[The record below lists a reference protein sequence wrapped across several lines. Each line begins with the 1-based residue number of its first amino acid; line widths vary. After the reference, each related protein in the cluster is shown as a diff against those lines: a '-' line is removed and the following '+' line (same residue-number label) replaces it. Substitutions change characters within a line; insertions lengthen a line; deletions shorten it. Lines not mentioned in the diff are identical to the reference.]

1 MFYKTIYELTAKD
14 EVTAITLMENL
25 NEYLSNTLNKG
36 NKFKTCSTE
45 EQEKH
50 LCSSYQVNYTPDI
63 NTNYSIKIRHDKN
76 TLQCLYIIKL
86 KDGVLYV
93 LSTRNKT
100 NINIAL
106 KHVYSVDPYFKKTKT
121 FNNTKQCIRDFL
133 NIKTALT
140 EEADR
145 PFIIKSVEVS
155 TDYEHGLIDLVEL

>member
-14 EVTAITLMENL
+14 ESTAVKLMEDL
-25 NEYLSNTLNKG
+25 NEYLINTLNKG

-45 EQEKH
+45 EATKH
-50 LCSSYQVNYTPDI
+50 LCSCYQVNYTPDI
-63 NTNYSIKIRHDKN
+63 HAGYSIKITQDKN
-76 TLQCLYIIKL
+76 TLQRLYIVKL

-93 LSTRNKT
+93 LLTRNKT
-100 NINIAL
+100 NIDIVL
-106 KHVYSVDPYFKKTKT
+106 KHVYSVDSVFKKTKT
-121 FNNTKQCIRDFL
+121 FNSTKHCVRDFL

-145 PFIIKSVEVS
+145 PFVIKSIDVT

>member
-14 EVTAITLMENL
+14 DSIAVKLMEDL
-25 NEYLSNTLNKG
+25 NEYLMNTLNKG

-50 LCSSYQVNYTPDI
+50 LCSSYQVSYTPDI
-63 NTNYSIKIRHDKN
+63 NSNYVIKVRHDKN
-76 TLQCLYIIKL
+76 VLQRLYVIKL
-86 KDGVLYV
+86 KDEVLYV
-93 LSTRNKT
+93 LSTRNKDD
-100 NINIAL
+100 INIAL

-121 FNNTKQCIRDFL
+121 FSNTKQCIRDFL

-145 PFIIKSVEVS
+145 PFIIKSIEVS